1 MRVPAEL
8 WRRFIAA
15 PTQRVAMLM
24 AEIERTEHGD
34 NGGASAAKT
43 VWSLAR
49 IVRAR

>member
-1 MRVPAEL
+1 VPAEL

-34 NGGASAAKT
+34 SGGASAAKT